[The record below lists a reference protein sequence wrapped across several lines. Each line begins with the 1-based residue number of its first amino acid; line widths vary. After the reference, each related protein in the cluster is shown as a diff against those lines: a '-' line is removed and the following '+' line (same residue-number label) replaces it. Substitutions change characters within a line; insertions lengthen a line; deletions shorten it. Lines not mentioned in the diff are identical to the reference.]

1 MRSTINNY
9 LSGNSSEK
17 EQKILLDWIRQDNH
31 LSEFQSIKEEWKE
44 KTNLEAIPMA
54 HEQSW
59 NKIQNSLFGRMQ
71 SDLQRAQ
78 RRLTYFRYAAI
89 LVVLISI
96 PSLLYFYSH
105 TGYESPLTYTTV
117 SADYGQIS
125 KVILPDSSVIWINSG
140 STIRYNNR
148 FSTNN
153 RAIDLVGEAFFKVH
167 KNKDLPLVV
176 SSEGLNVKVLGTEF
190 SVMAYPEEKSIQV
203 VLEKGKVELTT
214 TSDSK
219 FRQELKPGEMASY
232 NKEKKELSLSTVNTV
247 LYTSWKDGTIN
258 IYNLPLSELV
268 IKLEKRYNQKFI
280 VEDAIKNMPYTFTI
294 KNENLNAVLSLM
306 EKITPV
312 EAQQKGNIIEL
323 KYNKSKISKGN
334 IRKNGEKQLHYLN
347 PQ

>member
-1 MRSTINNY
+1 MRSTIKNY
-9 LSGNSSEK
+9 LSGNSSET
-17 EQKILLDWIRQDNH
+17 EQKTLLDWMRQEDH
-31 LSEFQSIKEEWKE
+31 LSEFQSTKEEWKE
-44 KTNLEAIPMA
+44 EIIHEAIPKA
-54 HEQSW
+54 YEESW
-59 NKIQNSLFGRMQ
+59 NKIQNRLFGRMQ

-78 RRLTYFRYAAI
+78 RRLNYYKYAAI
-89 LVVLISI
+89 LAVLISI
-96 PSLLYFYSH
+96 PSLVFLYSH
-105 TGYESPLTYTTV
+105 TGNGGPLTYTTV

-190 SVMAYPEEKSIQV
+190 SVMSYPEEKSIQV

-214 TSDSK
+214 AADSK

-232 NKEKKELSLSTVNTV
+232 NKTDQVMSLSKVNTV

-268 IKLEKRYNQKFI
+268 IKLEKRYNQKFM

-294 KNENLNAVLSLM
+294 KNENLNAILSLM
-306 EKITPV
+306 EKITPID
-312 EAQQKGNIIEL
+312 ARQKGNIIEL
-323 KYNKSKISKGN
+323 KYNKSKISNGI
-334 IRKNGEKQLHYLN
+334 IRNH
-347 PQ
+347 